1 MDKNEKIKKNSHF
14 RFIYSRGK
22 SYSNDKLVLYIFRN
36 KKNINRIGLSVS
48 KKIGNSV
55 KRNRIKRLIREGY
68 RINKIKFKK
77 GFDFI
82 FIART
87 GSRNS
92 NFSDIERSVLY
103 LMKKGG
109 LIKEGIENENN
120 LNISN

>member
-68 RINKIKFKK
+68 RINKIKFKR
-77 GFDFI
+77 GFDII